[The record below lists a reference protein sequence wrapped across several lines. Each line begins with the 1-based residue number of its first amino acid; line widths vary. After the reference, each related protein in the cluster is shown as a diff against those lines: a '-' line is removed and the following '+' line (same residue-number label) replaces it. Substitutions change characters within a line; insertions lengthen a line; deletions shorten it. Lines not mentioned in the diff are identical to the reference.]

1 MSHQS
6 MSEKLALARA
16 IVARHRYRAPV
27 KRIEQ
32 QHLDTAHLVSA
43 ELDRVKGAVKRG
55 LAALQAHRDKAVL
68 LVTVTGA
75 AIALAPDAMA
85 RDITLSTGEA
95 GLMIWGAIALGFFLG
110 VLWVACV
117 GDRT

>member
-27 KRIEQ
+27 KRLEQ
-32 QHLDTAHLVSA
+32 EQLDAAHVISA
-43 ELDRVKGAVKRG
+43 ELNRVKDAVKRG

-68 LVTVTGA
+68 LVTVAGA

-95 GLMIWGAIALGFFLG
+95 GLMIWGSISLGFFLG
-110 VLWVACV
+110 IVWVGLA
-117 GDRT
+117 GERP